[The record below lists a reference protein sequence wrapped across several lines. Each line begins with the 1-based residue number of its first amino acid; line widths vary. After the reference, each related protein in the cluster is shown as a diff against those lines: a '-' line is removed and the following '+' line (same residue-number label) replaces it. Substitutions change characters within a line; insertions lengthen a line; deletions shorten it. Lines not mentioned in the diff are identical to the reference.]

1 MEAER
6 LSEDETIVAKRQRS
20 RHVIAPTSLDWPVV
34 GWREWVALPEFGVET
49 IKAKMDTGARTSA
62 IHAKHIQHF
71 QDQGQPMV
79 RFTVHPAQRS
89 TRHPVSVIAEV
100 VDERK
105 IRSSSGHA
113 KRRPVIVT
121 ELELA
126 GQRWP
131 IELTLANRSLM
142 GFRLLLGR
150 QALRHRF
157 FIDPGRSFLLSP
169 KK

>member
-1 MEAER
+1 M
-6 LSEDETIVAKRQRS
+6 AKRRRTREIMSPRS
-20 RHVIAPTSLDWPVV
+20 LAGPIV
-34 GWREWVALPEFGVET
+34 GWREWVALPAFGVEA

-62 IHAKHIQHF
+62 IHAKHIRRF
-71 QDQGQPMV
+71 QDRGQPMAQ
-79 RFTVHPAQRS
+79 FTIHPIQRS
-89 TRHPVSVIAEV
+89 TRGPVSVTAEI

-121 ELELA
+121 ELDLA

-150 QALRHRF
+150 QALKNRF
-157 FIDPGRSFLLSP
+157 LIDAGRSFLLSP
-169 KK
+169 SK

>member
-1 MEAER
+1 M
-6 LSEDETIVAKRQRS
+6 TKRGRRQ
-20 RHVIAPTSLDWPVV
+20 HVIAPGSLDWPVV
-34 GWREWVALPEFGVET
+34 GWREWVSFPEFGITT

-62 IHAKHIQHF
+62 IHAKHIQTF
-71 QDQGQPMV
+71 QDRGTPMV
-79 RFTVHPAQRS
+79 QFTVHPIQRS
-89 TRHPVSVIAEV
+89 TREPVSVTAEV
-100 VDERK
+100 MDTRK

-113 KRRPVIVT
+113 KRRPVVVA

-150 QALRHRF
+150 QALKGRF
-157 FIDPGRSFLLSP
+157 LIDAGRSFLMSP
-169 KK
+169 KQ